1 MQGFC
6 SFDQLEQTFQA
17 KLNKRQQQWQSDQA
31 KQQAEADLRQRLT
44 DFCHRL
50 EQLQAAYEQNGL
62 AAEEEDYALIK
73 TRLRQ
78 YRYQLNAELGCL
90 TERLLE
96 LRRSAVVASEQPNP
110 ATRLDLVEQLI
121 EDRREE
127 QVQEEQELNL
137 NRQQRED
144 LQRQRQAQ
152 QTHLLQVIA
161 EQENFFEASLVA
173 IDVYHAMPD
182 LKALGVL
189 ESVVDALLA
198 KINQCSQTTKK
209 IMLVGTP
216 QQKLSQMY
224 RKALEFQNGGSLF
237 EPTNTGKAKKPA
249 RAKAGNRVDTP
260 DPYGDLK
267 GKVVIFGGH
276 AATKKQVKQNLPN
289 VELVWCTLED
299 GERAAKQ
306 AAEQIATADLVILL
320 TDDTK
325 HKTTN
330 IAETAAKKVGKK
342 PIRCHKE
349 GQRSLISYIALH
361 LKFRV

>member
-6 SFDQLEQTFQA
+6 SFAQLEQSFQA
-17 KLNKRQQQWQSDQA
+17 KLNKRQQQWQSEQA
-31 KQQAEADLRQRLT
+31 KQQAEDDIRQRLT
-44 DFCHRL
+44 DFCNRL

-62 AAEEEDYALIK
+62 GDEDDDYGILK
-73 TRLRQ
+73 MRLRQ
-78 YRYQLNAELGCL
+78 YRYQLNAEVGEL

-96 LRRSAVVASEQPNP
+96 LRRSALPDQPE
-110 ATRLDLVEQLI
+110 TTTSLDLVEQVI
-121 EDRREE
+121 EDRR
-127 QVQEEQELNL
+127 QAQDQEEQELHL

-144 LQRQRQAQ
+144 RQRQRQER
-152 QTHLLQVIA
+152 QVRLMQAIA
-161 EQENFFEASLVA
+161 EQENFFEVSLLA
-173 IDVYHAMPD
+173 IDVYQAMAD

-189 ESVVDALLA
+189 ESVVDGLLA

-209 IMLVGTP
+209 IRLVGTP
-216 QQKLSQMY
+216 QQKLAQMY

-237 EPTNTGKAKKPA
+237 GPTHADKAKKPP
-249 RAKAGNRVDTP
+249 RAKGGNHVDP
-260 DPYGDLK
+260 PNPYADLK

-276 AATKKQVKQNLPN
+276 AATKKQVKQNLPK
-289 VELVWCTLED
+289 VDLIWCTLED

-320 TDDTK
+320 TDDAK

-330 IAETAAKKVGKK
+330 IAETAAKRVGKK
-342 PIRCHKE
+342 TMRCHKE

-361 LKFRV
+361 LKFRA